1 MKAIKERKKFLGI
14 LMILS
19 IIAINCLVT
28 NVYATDHLVDL
39 TANGTG
45 QTNTGNAGGNTGNI
59 GGTNSIEEI
68 NQPTFSTVNQTVYA
82 TANTNIKSSYS
93 TTSSTIGTLTKDQ
106 SITRTGV
113 SNNGWSRVVMSNG
126 TIGYVETASLT
137 TTAPSTT
144 TPPANNNNNSSLYN
158 NTNTNTD
165 TLPKTGIGDNTGMYI
180 IMGICVVAA
189 IYAYKKIRD
198 YNI

>member
-28 NVYATDHLVDL
+28 NVYATEHLVDL

-93 TTSSTIGTLTKDQ
+93 TTSSTIGVLAKDQ
-106 SITRTGV
+106 KITRTGV
-113 SNNGWSRVVMSNG
+113 SNNGWSKVLMSDG
-126 TIGYVETASLT
+126 KEGYVETGFLT

-144 TPPANNNNNSSLYN
+144 TPPANNNSSLYN
-158 NTNTNTD
+158 NTNTNNTD

>member
-1 MKAIKERKKFLGI
+1 MKAIKERKKFLLI

-19 IIAINCLVT
+19 IIVINCLVT
-28 NVYATDHLVDL
+28 NVYALIDL

-45 QTNTGNAGGNTGNI
+45 QTNTGNASGNTGNV
-59 GGTNSIEEI
+59 GGTNNIEEI

-106 SITRTGV
+106 KITRTGV
-113 SNNGWSRVVMSNG
+113 SNNGWSRVVMADG
-126 TIGYVETASLT
+126 ITIGYVETGFLT
-137 TTAPSTT
+137 TTAPTT
-144 TPPANNNNNSSLYN
+144 TPPPANNNSSLYN
-158 NTNTNTD
+158 NTNTTNNTD
-165 TLPKTGIGDNTGMYI
+165 TLPKTGIGDHTGMYI
-180 IMGICVVAA
+180 IMGICVIAA